1 MATRGT
7 KKELIRKIALG
18 LLETYPEGLRYSEL
32 TKKIHEK
39 RPDLVMHTIDATVG
53 SLHKHFPERVYKP
66 AKGIYRLTKFKEI
79 EGEGETEASKEAEIK
94 SKVSHKE
101 EEFYKPFAD
110 WLVNE
115 MEECTRAIPVG
126 SKIFKDKWG
135 TPDVIGI
142 RESRKLDLIQAP
154 TEVVSAEIK
163 IDTQGI
169 ITAFGQS
176 CSYKLFSHKC
186 YIVIPK
192 GASQEDISKIDSL
205 CMILGL
211 GLVLFDSNNPDEPQ
225 FEIRVRPRKHEPDM
239 FYVNKYMRILYEDKN
254 CRKLFGA

>member
-7 KKELIRKIALG
+7 KKELICKTALKI
-18 LLETYPEGLRYSEL
+18 LETHPDGLRYSEL
-32 TKKIHEK
+32 IKKIHKK
-39 RPDLVMHTIDATVG
+39 RPDLVLNTIHG
-53 SLHKHFPERVYKP
+53 SVWNLHKRFPEQVYKP
-66 AKGIYRLTKFKEI
+66 AKGIFRLTKFKEI
-79 EGEGETEASKEAEIK
+79 EGEAEASEEAEIK